1 MTVHGWWLNYKA
13 LPKNNLHLPAPT
25 CRPTAYNWTAAC
37 SEGDCVLDLL
47 SGWRTWSRICINITV
62 NFIQSIMH
70 SHCIIN
76 VPEVEQLDGAGVWV
90 TDACVGGLTVAA
102 ILTAQIH
109 KSLLHHC
116 MTRKNGQR
124 TFEKS
129 IETIPNKKFNAT
141 LEHIRTGSPVR
152 KAGLL

>member
-1 MTVHGWWLNYKA
+1 MWIKYYWQENFMGCYDDSGWWLQLQA
-13 LPKNNLHLPAPT
+13 LPKNNLGLPAPT

-47 SGWRTWSRICINITV
+47 WSKIWNDYINITV
-62 NFIQSIMH
+62 NFNQSIMH

-102 ILTAQIH
+102 ILTAQMH
-109 KSLLHHC
+109 KSLLYYCWHRQGK
-116 MTRKNGQR
+116 MDRK
-124 TFEKS
+124 
-129 IETIPNKKFNAT
+129 
-141 LEHIRTGSPVR
+141 LLR
-152 KAGLL
+152 KT